1 MSGSHTQMWE
11 LEEVQRAL
19 KTATYEMTVTFGKL
33 LFSLSFWD
41 LCPEI
46 QGLYTLLMH
55 LEQCAFI
62 WRESGKM
69 PRREVKWQA
78 SILRWNIILFYVG
91 KRITHKPAELIF
103 FVRKVKGGWGREWNY
118 NYPGHYL
125 FPCCLF
131 TYLHSETL
139 KEETDIIA
147 TAGCHYFI
155 VTQWEFIEYLPA
167 VRDFPAIGWLLI
179 SDKKLFS
186 NKLPFSQI

>member
-1 MSGSHTQMWE
+1 MSGSHAQMWE

-62 WRESGKM
+62 WGESGNM

-91 KRITHKPAELIF
+91 KKITHKPAELIF
-103 FVRKVKGGWGREWNY
+103 FLWEKSRED
-118 NYPGHYL
+118 G
-125 FPCCLF
+125 
-131 TYLHSETL
+131 
-139 KEETDIIA
+139 EENEITIIQA
-147 TAGCHYFI
+147 I
-155 VTQWEFIEYLPA
+155 IS
-167 VRDFPAIGWLLI
+167 FPAAYLRICILKLLKKKLI
-179 SDKKLFS
+179 S
-186 NKLPFSQI
+186 